1 MRAQVC
7 VSNISFLMDKE
18 FSYEIPPEYENKI
31 DVGTKVIIPFGK
43 GNRKREGVV
52 THIFDDEYTMPLK
65 RIIGIANVES
75 FVTYDN
81 IELARYI
88 SERYYAPLYDCVN
101 LMIMPGSS
109 IKFKKTVSVSKDAVI
124 TEENLKN
131 PVFKYVYENK
141 KADYSSLE
149 KLFKKTALE
158 KSIDFLLDKKLI
170 EITERNDSHEIP
182 KISVCK
188 LIADRNELDKFYT
201 LYGKKAKAQSRLL
214 QIIEEY
220 GEIPVTDL
228 IAFSG
233 STRSSINGLK
243 EKGLIDIEL
252 CEVKK
257 EIFEEEKKIIYKK
270 PVLNDEQKNAVKTI
284 LDMRSDG
291 EFHEFLIKGVT
302 GSGKT
307 EVYLELC
314 EHIINENKTA
324 IILVPEIALTPQ
336 IRQRFFNRFG
346 SLVAVLHSA
355 LSVSERK
362 EEWRKIKNGEVKIAV
377 GARSAVFAPFSDLS
391 MIIIDEEHETTY
403 KSENS
408 PRYDAKDVAS
418 YLMKKNKGTL
428 ILSSATPSVVN
439 YYRALN
445 NETTLINLNKRY
457 NENPLPYVSIVD
469 MKEELKSGN
478 HGVLSEE
485 LVNKLE
491 EVRDENK
498 KAILL
503 LNRRGYSTFVNCRD
517 CGYVVKCKK
526 CDIALTYH
534 NTDGNLKCHYCG
546 AVEPVPFVCPECKR
560 SSIKYF
566 GTGTQRLEEELYRIF
581 PESKIIRMDNDTTN
595 TKMSHERLLKRFK
608 NESPAILIGTQMIAK
623 GLDFKDVSLVGVVA
637 ADSTLF
643 VGGYFGNEKTFS
655 LITQVCGR
663 AGRGDTRGYAVVQT
677 YQPEHYSIIASKTQD
692 YEKFYE
698 NEIIFRKKVKYPPF
712 CDLIN
717 IVFTG
722 NEEQKIFEFAD
733 SIKKLM
739 TVSVDKYDERK
750 YYISMYGPSPCTVA
764 KIRDKYRFHILIKC
778 TKSEKIKKSLFEALS
793 LLMKK
798 APSDITLSVDVN
810 PVNFI

>member
-1 MRAQVC
+1 MRAEIC
-7 VSNISFLMDKE
+7 VSNISFFADKE
-18 FSYEIPPEYENKI
+18 FSYEIPPEYEKLV

-52 THIFDDEYTMPLK
+52 THIYNDEYTMPLK
-65 RIIGIANVES
+65 RIIGVAKEES
-75 FVTYDN
+75 FVTKEN

-88 SERYYAPLYDCVN
+88 SEKYYAPLYDCVN

-109 IKFKKTVSVSKDAVI
+109 IKFRKTVCFKENSVFDDEI
-124 TEENLKN
+124 FKN
-131 PVFKYVYENK
+131 PVFKYIYDNK
-141 KADYSSLE
+141 KADYGELE
-149 KLFKKTALE
+149 KLFKKEMLE
-158 KSIDFLLDKKLI
+158 KNLKLLSEKNVISVLEKD
-170 EITERNDSHEIP
+170 ETHENQ
-182 KISVCK
+182 KISVCR
-188 LIADRNELDKFYT
+188 LSAQRADIDRFYE
-201 LYGKKAKAQSRLL
+201 LYGKKAKAQVRLL
-214 QIIEEY
+214 EIMEEY
-220 GEIPVTDL
+220 EEIPLTDL

-252 CEVKK
+252 REIRKD
-257 EIFEEEKKIIYKK
+257 IFENEKNISYKK
-270 PVLNDEQKNAVKTI
+270 PVLNDEQKNAVDTI
-284 LDMRSDG
+284 IEKRKDG
-291 EFHEFLIKGVT
+291 EYHEFLIKGVT

-314 EHIINENKTA
+314 EHIINEGKTA
-324 IILVPEIALTPQ
+324 VILVPEIALTPQ

-355 LSVSERK
+355 LSISERK

-377 GARSAVFAPFSDLS
+377 GARSAVFAPFSKLS
-391 MIIIDEEHETTY
+391 MIIVDEEHETTY

-408 PRYDAKDVAS
+408 PRYDAKDVAT

-428 ILSSATPSVVN
+428 VLSSATPSVVN

-445 NETTLINLNKRY
+445 GESTLILLNKRY
-457 NENPLPYVSIVD
+457 NKNPLPYVSVVD

-478 HGVLSEE
+478 HGVLSGE
-485 LVNKLE
+485 LVEKLE
-491 EVRDENK
+491 EVRDESK

-503 LNRRGYSTFVNCRD
+503 LNRRGYSTFVSCRD

-526 CDIALTYH
+526 CDVALTYH
-534 NTDGNLKCHYCG
+534 NTEGALKCHYCG
-546 AVEPVPFVCPECKR
+546 GVEPVPTVCPECRR
-560 SSIKYF
+560 SSIRYF
-566 GTGTQRLEEELYRIF
+566 GTGTQKLEEELYKIF
-581 PESKIIRMDNDTTN
+581 PESKIIRMDNDTTT
-595 TKMSHERLLKRFK
+595 TKMSHERLLNRFK
-608 NESPAILIGTQMIAK
+608 KENPAILIGTQMIAK

-643 VGGYFGNEKTFS
+643 VGGYYGNEKTFS

-663 AGRGDTRGYAVVQT
+663 AGRGDSKGYAVVQT

-692 YEKFYE
+692 YEKFFE
-698 NEIIFRKKVKYPPF
+698 NEINFRQKTKYPPF

-722 NEEQKIFEFAD
+722 GNENKIYEFAD

-739 TVSVDKYDERK
+739 TVSVDKYNERK
-750 YYISMYGPSPCTVA
+750 EYISMYGPSLCTVG

-778 TKSEKIKKSLFEALS
+778 TKAEKIKKSLFEALKE
-793 LLMKK
+793 LMKK
-798 APSDITLSVDVN
+798 APSDIAVSVDVN